1 MVVLRCTCAQQGFF
15 PQYSGTGGSDS
26 VGINSTARKTE
37 CVLEANARDY
47 EEHECSWSETKY
59 SGSFP
64 HKSDKKRAWL
74 KSVRQKLIG

>member
-1 MVVLRCTCAQQGFF
+1 MVVVRSTCAQQGFF
-15 PQYSGTGGSDS
+15 PQNSGPGGSDS

-37 CVLEANARDY
+37 CVLEANAKDY
-47 EEHECSWSETKY
+47 EEHEGSWSETKY

-74 KSVRQKLIG
+74 KSV